1 LTEFSWFDLPA
12 RVRAPALRCLRET
25 LRLQAMNLK
34 NAWFNRVKHKKEEG
48 ESVPL
53 PARQRA
59 IVAPACGAEQ

>member
-1 LTEFSWFDLPA
+1 MPSD
-12 RVRAPALRCLRET
+12 T